1 MNALSPRFP
10 ITAEEIDNVVTEFYA
25 RVREDKTLA
34 PVFFQSIPP
43 EPAAWTT
50 HEAKIAAFWRN
61 AILFERSYDGNPQRV
76 HREREAVEPEHF
88 AIWLDLFDEVLKEKL
103 SPELAAG
110 WSALAH
116 RIGRGLKMGLVHSRM
131 EEGAVPILR

>member
-1 MNALSPRFP
+1 MSALPPRFA
-10 ITAEEIDNVVTEFYA
+10 ITAEEIDTVVRTFYA
-25 RVREDKTLA
+25 RVREDGTLA

-43 EPAAWTT
+43 EPDLWVE

-76 HREREAVEPEHF
+76 HVERKAVEPEHF
-88 AIWLDLFDEVLKEKL
+88 AIWLNLFDEVLKEKL
-103 SPELAAG
+103 PPELANG

-116 RIGRGLKMGLVHSRM
+116 RIGRGLKMGIEHSRL
-131 EEGAVPILR
+131 EAGAVPILR

>member
-1 MNALSPRFP
+1 MPR
-10 ITAEEIDNVVTEFYA
+10 AWMAHEE
-25 RVREDKTLA
+25 
-34 PVFFQSIPP
+34 
-43 EPAAWTT
+43 
-50 HEAKIAAFWRN
+50 KIAAFWRN

-88 AIWLDLFDEVLKEKL
+88 AVWLDLFDEVLKEKL